1 MPSRARDVRSYL
13 FTVRVWPEEV
23 GEGRVEWRGKVQYV
37 SNGETLLFRDW
48 DSLVAFLRG
57 TFDPAQMQAGQLL
70 ESPPDTGEVT
80 PQN

>member
-1 MPSRARDVRSYL
+1 MPPRARDVRSYL

-37 SNGETLLFRDW
+37 SSGETLTFRDW

-57 TFDPAQMQAGQLL
+57 TFDPEQLL
-70 ESPPDTGEVT
+70 LQRPLEPTTDSSDTST
-80 PQN
+80 SN